1 MVNIV
6 FVVNLINYLYLINY
20 MDKEI
25 LNKKIV
31 IDFFNKCNIK
41 CDNIEKLEG
50 ITIDRDYLIMPELY
64 NNIKIDIS
72 DFKSILNSS
81 VYTSMQKNAAENQ
94 RWPLLNLIRQLLRRY
109 DYDLK
114 PKRQAD
120 GYTKDGKKK
129 YKRSFEIKKKENKD
143 EIKEITIE

>member
-1 MVNIV
+1 
-6 FVVNLINYLYLINY
+6 
-20 MDKEI
+20 MDKQTSN
-25 LNKKIV
+25 NKLV
-31 IDFFNKCNIK
+31 IDFFNRCNIK
-41 CDNIEKLEG
+41 CEDIEKLDG
-50 ITIDRDYLIMPELY
+50 ITIARDSLIVPELY

-72 DFKSILNSS
+72 EFKSILHSS
-81 VYTSMQKNAAENQ
+81 VYTSVQKNAEQNQ

-129 YKRSFEIKKKENKD
+129 FKRSFEIKKKENKN
-143 EIKEITIE
+143 EIKEITID

>member
-1 MVNIV
+1 MENKELVN
-6 FVVNLINYLYLINY
+6 N
-20 MDKEI
+20 
-25 LNKKIV
+25 KIV
-31 IDFFNKCNIK
+31 IDFLNKCNIK
-41 CDNIEKLEG
+41 CNNIEDLQG
-50 ITIDRDYLIMPELY
+50 IIIDRDCLIIDELY
-64 NNIKIDIS
+64 NNIKTDIS

-81 VYTSMQKNAAENQ
+81 VYTSMQKNAAQNQ

-114 PKRQAD
+114 PKRQAN

-129 YKRSFEIKKKENKD
+129 YKRYFEIKKKENKD

>member
-1 MVNIV
+1 
-6 FVVNLINYLYLINY
+6 
-20 MDKEI
+20 
-25 LNKKIV
+25 
-31 IDFFNKCNIK
+31 
-41 CDNIEKLEG
+41 
-50 ITIDRDYLIMPELY
+50 MPELY

-81 VYTSMQKNAAENQ
+81 VYTSMQKNAEQNQ

-109 DYDLK
+109 DYDLI

-129 YKRSFEIKKKENKD
+129 YKRSFEIKKKENKN
-143 EIKEITIE
+143 EIKEIIIE